1 MITPPRLWPALL
13 LALLGAGACAN
24 APSHEPAGLGT
35 VSAGGTAGTSGGT
48 AGTSGGTAGA
58 SAAGGTP
65 ASGGVGGTTSV
76 GGSPRIDVDASPGD
90 DAGDADVCATVSA
103 TAELEPVYLAFAFDV
118 SGSMGKGDYPWH
130 DATLKWDPVVA
141 ATRGFFED
149 DASKGLTAS
158 LTVFPIDASDDDRCD
173 SASYVEPLIGMTDL
187 PSTELGAALDAI
199 REENWRGGTPTL
211 AVVEGVQRF
220 IAEYREDHPGHYV
233 FVLVTDGYPQDC
245 DDDSIAS
252 VEDAVRSAAA
262 EIPTYVIGVK
272 NPPLTDDDGK
282 AAPDTVSNLAGVA
295 EAGGTKTAFIIDTGD
310 PSSTT
315 ATFLAAVDAI
325 RGQSIACNMPVPSPP
340 DGRSFRKDSVIVTY
354 TSGSVESSLTYDAAC
369 ALDDGWHY
377 DDVGAPTE
385 VILCPKACAT
395 VQADAKAE
403 LAVGFTC
410 APVIEFPR

>member
-1 MITPPRLWPALL
+1 MSTHSRPWPAVL
-13 LALLGAGACAN
+13 LALLAAGACTN
-24 APSHEPAGLGT
+24 SPSREPASLGT
-35 VSAGGTAGTSGGT
+35 ASAGGT

-58 SAAGGTP
+58 SAASGTP
-65 ASGGVGGTTSV
+65 ASGGNGGSGGTAAVGGT
-76 GGSPRIDVDASPGD
+76 PRIDVDASPGD
-90 DAGDADVCATVSA
+90 DAGAADVCATVSA
-103 TAELEPVYLAFAFDV
+103 SAELEPVYLAFAFDV

-130 DATLKWDPVVA
+130 DAALKWDPVVA

-149 DASKGLTAS
+149 DASQGLTAS

-173 SASYVEPLIGMTDL
+173 SASYVEPLIGMTAL
-187 PSTELGAALDAI
+187 PSADFGAALDAI
-199 REENWRGGTPTL
+199 RQEDWRGGTPTL
-211 AVVEGVQRF
+211 AVVEGVQSF
-220 IAEYREDHPGHYV
+220 IADYRKDHPGHYV

-252 VEDAVRSAAA
+252 VEDAVRSVAAD
-262 EIPTYVIGVK
+262 IPTYVIGVK
-272 NPPLTDDDGK
+272 NPPLTDDDGNM
-282 AAPDTVSNLAGVA
+282 APDTVSNLVGVA

-310 PSSTT
+310 PASTT

-340 DGRSFRKDSVIVTY
+340 DGRSFQKDSVIVTY
-354 TSGSVESSLTYDAAC
+354 TSGSAEHALTYDATC

-377 DDVGAPTE
+377 DDVAAPTE
-385 VILCPKACAT
+385 VILCPKACTT
-395 VQADAKAE
+395 VQADAKAK